1 MRRVNLIFCAI
12 LPLMAPGLAVAQT
25 ADCNDRPLCLGQTI
39 TESDLAVWSLNVF
52 PDGTGLPDG
61 MGSAE
66 EGRQLYTAKCSAC
79 HGDKGVGVKVLLD
92 RGAFPTLVG
101 STPPLTDTE
110 EWPAKTVGSYW
121 PYATT
126 FFDYVRRA
134 MPFATAHSLSD
145 DDVYAITAYILVL
158 NEILPAGASLD
169 RDSMMRVTMPNVDG
183 FICDAR
189 PDVFTPRCM
198 SNCAV
203 PDDAGAL
210 IGSGENYGTPVPI
223 TDCMV
228 RN

>member
-1 MRRVNLIFCAI
+1 MRRVNLIFCAV
-12 LPLMAPGLAVAQT
+12 LPLVAAELAVAQT
-25 ADCNDRPLCLGQTI
+25 TDCNDRPLCLGKTI
-39 TESDLAVWSLNVF
+39 SEADLAVWSLNVF

-66 EGRQLYTAKCSAC
+66 EGGQIYKEKCSAC

-101 STPPLTDTE
+101 STPPLTDTDNQ
-110 EWPAKTVGSYW
+110 PAQTVGSYW
-121 PYATT
+121 PYPTT

-145 DDVYAITAYILVL
+145 DEVYAVTAYILEL
-158 NEILPAGASLD
+158 NEILPAGTSLD
-169 RDSMMRVTMPNVDG
+169 RDSLMQVTMPNVDG

-189 PDVFTPRCM
+189 PDVFAPRCM
-198 SNCAV
+198 SDCAI
-203 PDDAGAL
+203 PGETGLL
-210 IGSGENYGTPVPI
+210 IGSGENYGKPVPL

-228 RN
+228 R